1 MKLAIFVFVAAGICS
16 SAAYARSTE
25 PYNDTHGERVADDET
40 SGGSLEIEAC
50 RGLCDP
56 NSTSVTRPRTRT
68 ANPPDYADAILNN
81 SRPLPSSDATTS
93 I

>member
-1 MKLAIFVFVAAGICS
+1 MKLALFVVIAVGICS
-16 SAAYARSTE
+16 GGAYARSAE
-25 PYNDTHGERVADDET
+25 PTNDTHGEQIADDGT

-56 NSTSVTRPRTRT
+56 NSTSTSRPRTRT
-68 ANPPDYADAILNN
+68 ANPSDYTDAILNN
-81 SRPLPSSDATTS
+81 SRPLPASDATTS